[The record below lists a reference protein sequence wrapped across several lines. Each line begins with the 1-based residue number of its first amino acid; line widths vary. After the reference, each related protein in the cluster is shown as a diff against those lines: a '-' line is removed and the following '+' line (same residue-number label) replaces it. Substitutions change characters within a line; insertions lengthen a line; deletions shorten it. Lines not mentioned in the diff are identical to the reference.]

1 MKARQAALSKL
12 KPEADI
18 NPNLIEV
25 AERVP
30 IKEEKVK
37 DPFPDAEW
45 WYVPFFYSN
54 LNVSTNLVESEHA
67 IASSHVAN
75 IDMIA

>member
-30 IKEEKVK
+30 MKEERVK
-37 DPFPDAEW
+37 DPIPDVEW
-45 WYVPFFYSN
+45 WYVSIFHLYNS
-54 LNVSTNLVESEHA
+54 V
-67 IASSHVAN
+67 
-75 IDMIA
+75 